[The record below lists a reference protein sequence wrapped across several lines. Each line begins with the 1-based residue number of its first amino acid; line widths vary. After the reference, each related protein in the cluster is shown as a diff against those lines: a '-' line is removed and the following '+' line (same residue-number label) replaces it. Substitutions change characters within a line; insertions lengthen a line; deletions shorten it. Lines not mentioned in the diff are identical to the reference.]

1 MLGQILLGLFIAV
14 GVVVMALLAVRL
26 IVGDPHML
34 RDMWQCRNRP
44 IKRWRERRR

>member
-1 MLGQILLGLFIAV
+1 MIGQILLGLFIGVGAV
-14 GVVVMALLAVRL
+14 MVMMLAVRL